1 MHIRFFAATAVL
13 ILLGGCAATPPQP
26 NPMPPPVAQ
35 QVASASAATTD
46 LSDVEHTR
54 TLAKRARELDYRIE
68 YQHGQPFYCH
78 TSAQLGTRF
87 ESKGCLTEPQ
97 FEDVIRNSAD
107 LKNIMHQQQKNC
119 TGAGCVI
126 N

>member
-1 MHIRFFAATAVL
+1 MNIRFFATTSALV
-13 ILLGGCAATPPQP
+13 LLGACAATPPQP
-26 NPMPPPVAQ
+26 DPTVTQ
-35 QVASASAATTD
+35 QVASATD

-54 TLAKRARELDYRIE
+54 KLTKRARELDYRIE

-87 ESKGCLTEPQ
+87 ETKGCLTEPQ
-97 FEDVIRNSAD
+97 FEDVVRNSAD
-107 LKNIMHQQQKNC
+107 LKQIMLQQQKNC
-119 TGAGCVI
+119 TGSGCVI

>member
-1 MHIRFFAATAVL
+1 MNIRFFATTAAL
-13 ILLGGCAATPPQP
+13 ILLGACAATPPHP
-26 NPMPPPVAQ
+26 DPMNRPAAQ
-35 QVASASAATTD
+35 QVASAPAAATD

-54 TLAKRARELDYRIE
+54 ILAKRARELDYRIE
-68 YQHGQPFYCH
+68 FQHGQPFYCH

-97 FEDVIRNSAD
+97 FEDVVRNSAD
-107 LKNIMHQQQKNC
+107 LKNIMLQQQKNC